1 MADPSF
7 PARYSTATD
16 MLNNT
21 TTNLFNQY
29 TIAQTASGALT
40 GQNTKLQAEVESLS
54 AKLAHIKMAG
64 DTYDR
69 EFLDRS
75 AGKRNDGVLRR
86 YGVSTLQDWL
96 FFIFF
101 ISYAVI
107 TITFTA
113 YVLDE
118 NGIGYAAISA
128 IVSLII
134 GVMMSAVMM
143 RFV

>member
-7 PARYSTATD
+7 PARYTTATD

-40 GQNTKLQAEVESLS
+40 RQNTQLQAEVESLS
-54 AKLAHIKMAG
+54 AKLAQIKTAG

-75 AGKRNDGVLRR
+75 AGKNNQGVFRRNGIT
-86 YGVSTLQDWL
+86 TLQDWL
-96 FFIFF
+96 FLIFF

-107 TITFTA
+107 CIGFSIFVAGQSGIA
-113 YVLDE
+113 Y
-118 NGIGYAAISA
+118 GAISLA
-128 IVSLII
+128 VSVII
-134 GVMMSAVMM
+134 GIMMSAVMM

>member
-21 TTNLFNQY
+21 TTHLFNQY
-29 TIAQTASGALT
+29 TVAQTASGALRN
-40 GQNTKLQAEVESLS
+40 QNKALQSEVESLS
-54 AKLAHIKMAG
+54 TKLSHIKMAG

-75 AGKRNDGVLRR
+75 AGKQDGVLRR
-86 YGVSTLQDWL
+86 YGLTTLQDWL

-101 ISYAVI
+101 LAYAI
-107 TITFTA
+107 IAFSF
-113 YVLDE
+113 
-118 NGIGYAAISA
+118 IGYTVSQSGIAVGA
-128 IVSLII
+128 IVAAVTLII